1 VRVVG
6 PPGQRVE
13 STGES
18 VAVIESVLR
27 QEAGPDLRAMLSE
40 VGRLPNDDHLIR
52 EEQTE
57 ENTAELRLLLA
68 AGGVSGGEVVR
79 RAAPLVSTLHRLQVS
94 WEVGSS
100 ALARALGTAGP
111 PIVVEIAGDSIEDLR
126 RGAERV
132 RASLARRPEL
142 WNVHSSFEGGPPEM
156 RIQLK
161 RAVADGLGV
170 DLPTIGAVVESSLD
184 GLRATTLTM
193 GDEERDVVLKLPRT
207 DPKALLELPFQTST
221 GRRITI
227 GEVADLVEAEGAKEI
242 FRRDQRRI
250 AQVTA
255 RIAPGVSAPA
265 ARASALAAMAAANVP
280 QGLRVSLAGEETERE
295 RTTGEL
301 RWAGLLALLLVFMVL
316 AGSFESLLLPI
327 TILSAIPLSLIGVAL
342 VLVPMH
348 KPLGIMSM
356 LGLITLAGVA
366 VNDAILL
373 AQAARKLI
381 EAGVERRR
389 ALARAASLRLRPI
402 IMTTTTTVLALAPLA
417 VGVGEAAE
425 LRSPLAL
432 TVISGLVA
440 SLFSSLLVI
449 PCLYVVLDEIRSR
462 RRRVLQELPQ

>member
-1 VRVVG
+1 
-6 PPGQRVE
+6 
-13 STGES
+13 
-18 VAVIESVLR
+18 
-27 QEAGPDLRAMLSE
+27 
-40 VGRLPNDDHLIR
+40 
-52 EEQTE
+52 
-57 ENTAELRLLLA
+57 
-68 AGGVSGGEVVR
+68 
-79 RAAPLVSTLHRLQVS
+79 
-94 WEVGSS
+94 
-100 ALARALGTAGP
+100 
-111 PIVVEIAGDSIEDLR
+111 
-126 RGAERV
+126 
-132 RASLARRPEL
+132 
-142 WNVHSSFEGGPPEM
+142 
-156 RIQLK
+156 
-161 RAVADGLGV
+161 
-170 DLPTIGAVVESSLD
+170 
-184 GLRATTLTM
+184 
-193 GDEERDVVLKLPRT
+193 
-207 DPKALLELPFQTST
+207 
-221 GRRITI
+221 
-227 GEVADLVEAEGAKEI
+227 
-242 FRRDQRRI
+242 
-250 AQVTA
+250 
-255 RIAPGVSAPA
+255 
-265 ARASALAAMAAANVP
+265 VP

>member
-1 VRVVG
+1 
-6 PPGQRVE
+6 
-13 STGES
+13 
-18 VAVIESVLR
+18 
-27 QEAGPDLRAMLSE
+27 
-40 VGRLPNDDHLIR
+40 
-52 EEQTE
+52 
-57 ENTAELRLLLA
+57 
-68 AGGVSGGEVVR
+68 
-79 RAAPLVSTLHRLQVS
+79 
-94 WEVGSS
+94 
-100 ALARALGTAGP
+100 
-111 PIVVEIAGDSIEDLR
+111 
-126 RGAERV
+126 
-132 RASLARRPEL
+132 
-142 WNVHSSFEGGPPEM
+142 
-156 RIQLK
+156 
-161 RAVADGLGV
+161 
-170 DLPTIGAVVESSLD
+170 
-184 GLRATTLTM
+184 
-193 GDEERDVVLKLPRT
+193 
-207 DPKALLELPFQTST
+207 
-221 GRRITI
+221 
-227 GEVADLVEAEGAKEI
+227 
-242 FRRDQRRI
+242 
-250 AQVTA
+250 
-255 RIAPGVSAPA
+255 
-265 ARASALAAMAAANVP
+265 
-280 QGLRVSLAGEETERE
+280 
-295 RTTGEL
+295 
-301 RWAGLLALLLVFMVL
+301 VL

-462 RRRVLQELPQ
+462 RRRLLQELPQ